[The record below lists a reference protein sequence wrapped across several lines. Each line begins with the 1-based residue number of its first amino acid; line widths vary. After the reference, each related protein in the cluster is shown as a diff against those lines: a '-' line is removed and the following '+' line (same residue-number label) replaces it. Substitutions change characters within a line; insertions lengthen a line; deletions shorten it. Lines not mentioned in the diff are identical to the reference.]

1 MEVSLR
7 LPIEATMAGSRS
19 VRILFVG
26 GDERQALHDDRVRRM
41 LEVSYPWIEVRF
53 IHTGW
58 ASNWGKYADQIARL
72 IPNYDALVVMSLVP
86 TKLGRA
92 VRKAAGKHG
101 TPWHACTGRGPESI
115 VKSIVS
121 ADGLVRRQTFRTL
134 SNVGE
139 CA

>member
-7 LPIEATMAGSRS
+7 LPVETNMAHSRS

-26 GDERQALHDDRVRRM
+26 GDERQAVHDGRVRRM
-41 LEVSYPWIEVRF
+41 LEESYPWIEVRF

-58 ASNWGKYADQIARL
+58 SCNWGKYADQIARL
-72 IPNYDALVVMSLVP
+72 IPNYDALVVMSFVP

-92 VRKAAGKHG
+92 VRKAAGKRG

-115 VKSIVS
+115 VNSIAS
-121 ADGLVRRQTFRTL
+121 ADALLRRQSLRTL
-134 SNVGE
+134 SSVRE
-139 CA
+139 RA